1 MGNLNPLQILEQ
13 RYRTFSKGQKRIAD
27 YLLEHY
33 DTASF
38 MTAAKLA
45 QITGVSEATVV
56 RFAFAM
62 GFDGYPDMQRSL
74 QEMIR
79 GNLTSVQRIR
89 LTSNLSPE
97 VIPKTVLKAD
107 MHNIQTTLDSINSQ
121 VFNEV
126 IDCLVQAK
134 RIYIVGIRSASLLA
148 QFFSYYL
155 NYILDNV
162 ITVTGV
168 LGEVYEQMIR
178 ISDADV
184 CVGISFPRYSTRTV
198 EAMNF
203 AKDSGAKIIAITDT
217 KTSPLARRA
226 DHVLEARSD
235 MASFADSLVA
245 PLSLINALIVGVALR
260 CGDETTKRLGRL
272 ENLWDMQRVY
282 MTKQESRNKDK

>member
-1 MGNLNPLQILEQ
+1 MDSVNPLYILEQ
-13 RYRTFSKGQKRIAD
+13 NYSTLSKGQKRIAD
-27 YLLEHY
+27 YLMEHY

-56 RFAFAM
+56 RFAFAL
-62 GFDGYPDMQRSL
+62 GFDGYPDLQRTL

-97 VIPKTVLKAD
+97 LIPKTVLKAD
-107 MHNIQTTLDSINSQ
+107 MNNIQTTLDSINSK

-126 IDCLVQAK
+126 IDSLVQAK

-148 QFFSYYL
+148 QFFAYYL

-168 LGEVYEQMIR
+168 MGEVYEQMIR
-178 ISDADV
+178 ISSTDV

-203 AKDSGAKIIAITDT
+203 AKDSGAKIIAITDS
-217 KTSPLARRA
+217 KSSPLAELA
-226 DHVLEARSD
+226 DNVLLARSD

-260 CGDETTKRLGRL
+260 CGDETTTRLGKL
-272 ENLWDMQRVY
+272 ENIWGMQRVY
-282 MTKQESRNKDK
+282 MTKQEGRNNNK